1 MPSEVTIRSNV
12 VTRTPASARQKAPPA
27 RSFEKKK
34 GFMAVICIRS
44 STHDW
49 TWGSEPTSGWGLMT
63 WGADASDLHPS
74 LGISCILECARKL
87 GNCSRLRTSS
97 SHRQAMLG
105 LIIHTSGTSLATL
118 LICMLPNAA
127 LLWVKYYW
135 IMTGPP
141 TDSLR
146 LYQSICITYLHL
158 SLLFLLSEKKDSDR

>member
-1 MPSEVTIRSNV
+1 MLAVAQTHWGVGVGMPSEVTIRSNV
-12 VTRTPASARQKAPPA
+12 VTRTPASERRKAPPA
-27 RSFEKKK
+27 HSFEKKK

-63 WGADASDLHPS
+63 WGAEASDLHPG
-74 LGISCILECARKL
+74 LGISCILECALKL

-105 LIIHTSGTSLATL
+105 LIIHISGTSRATL
-118 LICMLPNAA
+118 LICMLPNVV
-127 LLWVKYYW
+127 LLWVKYYLIMIGPPLTQVKYYL

-141 TDSLR
+141 LT
-146 LYQSICITYLHL
+146 H
-158 SLLFLLSEKKDSDR
+158 